1 MKFRMER
8 INLEIKNNLSEIIS
22 NMNNSKLSNQFV
34 TIAEVET
41 SPDLYSSKVSIS
53 CLSDN
58 KNCKEIVEAL
68 NSSKG
73 YIKRELAKK
82 IKIKRIPDIYFVE
95 DYFEQHAQ
103 RIDDLLKQ
111 INDN

>member
-1 MKFRMER
+1 MKGKKGKTYYVRVR
-8 INLEIKNNLSEIIS
+8 GVNGSALSPWT
-22 NMNNSKLSNQFV
+22 K
-34 TIAEVET
+34 
-41 SPDLYSSKVSIS
+41 
-53 CLSDN
+53 
-58 KNCKEIVEAL
+58 
-68 NSSKG
+68 
-73 YIKRELAKK
+73 AKK